1 MGDWATKN
9 NGLASRWA
17 FGMIACAA
25 LFAAPLP
32 LQAMSVSPMA
42 VELNSSGTGAT
53 ARIQVLN
60 INKTP
65 LPYEVRVY
73 RIEIGEDGNVVETP
87 ADADFIVFPPQGL
100 IKQNQR
106 QMVRVQWVGGKLD
119 SSRGYYVAIN
129 QIPVPLDPAAI
140 DRTKRSVDVQ
150 LIYHMKV
157 LATVAPPGAKPKI
170 VVETVRPVMISP
182 RAQPGVKAAPTAP
195 VPGISATITNSGK
208 RYAMLAGVSWTIEG
222 KGLDKKPLK
231 VVVTSG
237 EMGQLLGAGYVPAL
251 NGRRTFEVPT
261 GVPFSNAPITIK
273 FSN

>member
-1 MGDWATKN
+1 MGDWAA
-9 NGLASRWA
+9 NGLHCAKRHAIAAIAS
-17 FGMIACAA
+17 AA
-25 LFAAPLP
+25 LLAAPLP

-42 VELNSSGTGAT
+42 VELNSTGTGAT

-60 INKTP
+60 INQTP

-73 RIEIGEDGNVVETP
+73 RIEISENGDVVEIP
-87 ADADFIVFPPQGL
+87 ADADFVVFPPQGL

-106 QMVRVQWVGGKLD
+106 QMVRVQWVGGKID
-119 SSRGYYVAIN
+119 SARGYYVAIN
-129 QIPVPLDPAAI
+129 QIPVVLDPAAV
-140 DRTKRSVDVQ
+140 DKTKRSVDVQ

-170 VVETVRPVMISP
+170 HVDQVHPAMITARP
-182 RAQPGVKAAPTAP
+182 QPGVKAAPSAP
-195 VPGISATITNSGK
+195 VPGIVATISNSGN
-208 RYAMLAGVSWTIEG
+208 RHAMLAGVTWTIEG
-222 KGLDKKPLK
+222 KGLDRKPLK

-237 EMGQLLGAGYVPAL
+237 QMGQLLGAGYVPAL

-261 GVPFSNAPITIK
+261 GVAFSDAPITIK

>member
-1 MGDWATKN
+1 MGDWAA
-9 NGLASRWA
+9 NGFFFAKRQVISA
-17 FGMIACAA
+17 IAAGA
-25 LFAAPLP
+25 LLAAPLP

-42 VELNSSGTGAT
+42 VELNSTGTGAT

-60 INKTP
+60 INQAP

-73 RIEIGEDGNVVETP
+73 RIEISENGDVVETP
-87 ADADFIVFPPQGL
+87 ADADFVVFPPQGL

-106 QMVRVQWVGGKLD
+106 QMVRVQWVGGKID
-119 SSRGYYVAIN
+119 AARGYYVAIN
-129 QIPVPLDPAAI
+129 QIPVTLDPAAV
-140 DRTKRSVDVQ
+140 DKTKRSVDVQ

-170 VVETVRPVMISP
+170 RVDQVRPAMIIA

-195 VPGISATITNSGK
+195 VPGIVATISNSGN
-208 RYAMLAGVSWTIEG
+208 RHAMLAGVNWTIEG

-237 EMGQLLGAGYVPAL
+237 QMGQLLGAGYVPAL
-251 NGRRTFEVPT
+251 SGRRTFEVPT
-261 GVPFSNAPITIK
+261 GVAFSDAPITIK

>member
-1 MGDWATKN
+1 MRVWAADGFLFAKRHVISAISA
-9 NGLASRWA
+9 G
-17 FGMIACAA
+17 A
-25 LFAAPLP
+25 LLAAPLP

-60 INKTP
+60 INQAP

-73 RIEIGEDGNVVETP
+73 RIEISENGDVVETP
-87 ADADFIVFPPQGL
+87 ADADFVVFPPQGL

-106 QMVRVQWVGGKLD
+106 QMVRVQWVGGKID
-119 SSRGYYVAIN
+119 AARGYYVAIN
-129 QIPVPLDPAAI
+129 QIPVTLDPAAV
-140 DRTKRSVDVQ
+140 DKTKRSVDVQ

-170 VVETVRPVMISP
+170 HVDQVRPAMITL
-182 RAQPGVKAAPTAP
+182 RAQPGVKAASTAP
-195 VPGISATITNSGK
+195 VPGIVAMISNSGN
-208 RYAMLAGVSWTIEG
+208 RHAMLAGVNWTIEG
-222 KGLDKKPLK
+222 KGLDKKPLR

-237 EMGQLLGAGYVPAL
+237 QMGQLLGAGYVPAL
-251 NGRRTFEVPT
+251 SGHRTFEVPT
-261 GVPFSNAPITIK
+261 GVAFSDAPITVK